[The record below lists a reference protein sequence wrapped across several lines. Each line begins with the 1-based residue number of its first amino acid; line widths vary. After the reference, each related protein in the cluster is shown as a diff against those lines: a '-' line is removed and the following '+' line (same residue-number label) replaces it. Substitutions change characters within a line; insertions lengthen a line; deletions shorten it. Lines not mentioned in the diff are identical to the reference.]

1 VITKNPVRV
10 GAEVV
15 DGPAAGDF
23 LAHRSQKLQVP
34 TTSCGD
40 KAAALDLQQGA
51 TQSCALNF
59 YNMQKLTHDFPPLA
73 R

>member
-40 KAAALDLQQGA
+40 KAAALDLLMPVA
-51 TQSCALNF
+51 ARIISKAP
-59 YNMQKLTHDFPPLA
+59 HSLA
-73 R
+73 P

>member
-1 VITKNPVRV
+1 V

-40 KAAALDLQQGA
+40 KAAALDLLMPVA
-51 TQSCALNF
+51 ARIISKAP
-59 YNMQKLTHDFPPLA
+59 HSLA
-73 R
+73 P